1 MEETNEEWERPT
13 TSTRDPAELRS
24 RLEAWLAGVLP
35 DGAGPEVSG
44 IEVPGSTGMS
54 SETLL
59 FEAAWQEGGAPKK
72 EALVARIA
80 PDPAAVP
87 VFPVYDMGR
96 QFDTIRLVGE
106 LSDVPV
112 PRVRWC
118 EPDGAGL
125 GAPFFVMDR
134 VEGEVPPDVM
144 PYNFGD
150 SWLFHATAEQQRRLQ
165 DTSVGVLARLHAIE
179 DAERA
184 FAFLTPDHPGDTAMR
199 RALAEQWAYYQWV
212 AEGAPSPLIER
223 AFAWLDDHWPA
234 DEGPTVLSWGDSRI
248 GNVMYRNFEPVAVFD
263 WEMACLAPPEV
274 DVAWMIFLHRFFEDI
289 AGEAGLPGMPQF
301 MRRDDVAAT
310 YERLSGYPP
319 RDLDFYSVYAGLRHA
334 IVMSRVR
341 RRSIHFG
348 EAEMPDD
355 IDDLI
360 MHRQALEAMLA
371 GTYWS
376 SI

>member
-1 MEETNEEWERPT
+1 MEEEWERPT
-13 TSTRDPAELRS
+13 TSTRSTEELRG
-24 RLEAWLAGVLP
+24 RLEGWLAGVLP
-35 DGAGPEVSG
+35 AGASPEVSAVA
-44 IEVPGSTGMS
+44 VPTSTGMS

-59 FEAAWQEGGAPKK
+59 FEAAWDDGGTPKK
-72 EALVARIA
+72 ESLVARMA
-80 PDPAAVP
+80 PDPGAVP

-96 QFDTIRLVGE
+96 QFETIRLVGE

-150 SWLFHATAEQQRRLQ
+150 SWLFHASPEQQRRLQ
-165 DTSVGVLARLHAIE
+165 DASIDVLVRLHAIPE
-179 DAERA
+179 AERT
-184 FAFLTPDHPGDTAMR
+184 FGFLAPDHAGDTAMR
-199 RALAEQWAYYQWV
+199 RAVAEQRAYYEWV
-212 AEGAPSPLIER
+212 AEGVPSPLIEQT
-223 AFAWLDDHWPA
+223 FTWLDDHWPA
-234 DEGPTVLSWGDSRI
+234 DDGRTVLSWGDSRI
-248 GNVMYRNFEPVAVFD
+248 GNMMYRNFEPVAVFD
-263 WEMACLAPPEV
+263 WEMACLTPPEV
-274 DVAWMIFLHRFFEDI
+274 DLAWMVFLHRFFEDI
-289 AGEAGLPGMPQF
+289 AADAGLPGMPHF
-301 MRRDDVAAT
+301 MRRDDAVAT
-310 YERLSGYPP
+310 YEELSGYTP
-319 RDLDFYSVYAGLRHA
+319 RDMDFYCVYAGLRHA

-376 SI
+376 SL